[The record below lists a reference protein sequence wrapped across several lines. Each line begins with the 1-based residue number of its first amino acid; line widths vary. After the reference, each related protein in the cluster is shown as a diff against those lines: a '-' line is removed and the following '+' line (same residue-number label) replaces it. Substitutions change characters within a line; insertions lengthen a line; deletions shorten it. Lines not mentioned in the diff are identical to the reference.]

1 MVCPSCASTIP
12 DGSRFCPSCGHTLGV
27 LPNEERRIVTVLFA
41 DLVGFTTLA
50 EYMDPEQAKRLVDR
64 AFARLVDDVTEYGGR
79 VDKLLGDGILAL
91 FGAPVSHEDDPE
103 RAVRAGLR
111 MQETLNR
118 TMAQRPPT
126 ASIDIRMRV
135 GINTGEVL
143 VGTLAGTEYTAMG
156 DVVNTASR
164 LQSMAPPG
172 PGDRRRGDARAH
184 RPHDRLRVRR
194 RGARPRPRAPDQG
207 VAGRRRH
214 RPARRAPPAPA
225 GGADGRAGDRAGHR
239 PGRARAGDRARARRG
254 AVVHRRE
261 RRGQAAT
268 GHRGARPPG
277 RVRDARGQPAARAL
291 HRLRAGQPVL
301 ADRPGAGRT
310 LRRRPEPLP
319 RRAARRERPA
329 RRGDVAARRSCRDPA
344 DHGRVH
350 PHPRAPL
357 ADRPPRPGKCRARRS
372 TGPSPRRSSG

>member
-1 MVCPSCASTIP
+1 M
-12 DGSRFCPSCGHTLGV
+12 

-111 MQETLNR
+111 MQDTLNR
-118 TMAQRPPT
+118 TMARSTPDGD
-126 ASIDIRMRV
+126 IDIRMRV

-172 PGDRRRGDARAH
+172 RVIVGEVDARAH
-184 RPHDRLRVRR
+184 RAHDRLRVGRR
-194 RGARPRPRAPDQG
+194 SGRPRPGAAGQG

-214 RPARRAPPAPA
+214 R
-225 GGADGRAGDRAGHR
+225 
-239 PGRARAGDRARARRG
+239 
-254 AVVHRRE
+254 
-261 RRGQAAT
+261 
-268 GHRGARPPG
+268 ARPASAAGTASRCRWSVG
-277 RVRDARGQPAARAL
+277 R
-291 HRLRAGQPVL
+291 
-301 ADRPGAGRT
+301 
-310 LRRRPEPLP
+310 
-319 RRAARRERPA
+319 
-329 RRGDVAARRSCRDPA
+329 
-344 DHGRVH
+344 
-350 PHPRAPL
+350 
-357 ADRPPRPGKCRARRS
+357 
-372 TGPSPRRSSG
+372 PS